1 MKTKISISLFS
12 CLWLVALILLDV
24 PYFLPL
30 LFAALLH
37 ECGHL
42 LCAAA
47 LKIPIRSV
55 KLSILGARISVD
67 LSRLSY
73 GRELLLALCGP
84 LAGIIGA
91 LICFPLSH
99 RLYAQHELSEALYYF
114 SAISLF
120 LSAFNLIPVESLDG
134 GRMLRCTVSALFSP
148 EAADSVMRIS
158 TFISLVLLWSL
169 SVYMML
175 KALSGLTLFFFSSL
189 LFAKFFVFTR
199 KTRYLG
205 RFSQI

>member
-12 CLWLVALILLDV
+12 CLWLVALMLLDV

-84 LAGIIGA
+84 LAGII
-91 LICFPLSH
+91 
-99 RLYAQHELSEALYYF
+99 
-114 SAISLF
+114 F

-134 GRMLRCTVSALFSP
+134 GRMLRCAVSALFSP

-199 KTRYLG
+199 KTRDLG
-205 RFSQI
+205 RFSKI